1 MLARIS
7 SRELT
12 EWMAWYQVEEQD
24 RAEAEKREAG
34 KGRR

>member
-1 MLARIS
+1 MLGRIT

-12 EWMAWYQVEEQD
+12 EWMAYYRCEEED

-34 KGRR
+34 R